1 MTLFLNRKI
10 FIILF
15 FFSLGL
21 TLSFAFDPYNLPF
34 CSLIVIGIFFLLND
48 KIYYLYKKSYFFIFL
63 TGLSFGFAFFLSS
76 MYWLSNAIFVY
87 DDLNYLLP
95 FTLIG
100 LPLLLSIFFGFM
112 QTLNLY
118 FWSDSAWRIVY
129 FSILWTIS
137 EMTRGIIFTGLPW
150 NLLAYSWTWSL
161 YIMQSLSLFGV
172 YGLCFITT
180 LMAASFFSIRLN
192 KISLILSSASFLIL
206 IALFIFGFLR
216 VNSHKDIFSDT
227 NKIRLIS
234 TNFEQKNKWLDKS
247 IEEVMSL
254 GSDRLITIFP
264 ETSIGFKK
272 KIPSNWLTG
281 SVRQK
286 EGKFYNSIQFNDH
299 IYDKRKLVPFTEFL
313 PFEKL
318 VRILDY
324 EKKIPENFFH
334 SGKKNQVFFS
344 SYLPL
349 ICYDGIFPNITLSS
363 LTQEHQLI
371 INISN
376 DAWFGSGL
384 GPKQQLTHVR
394 YRSIETGLPLIR
406 STNKGFSVLVNPI
419 GQIIESI
426 PINTTG
432 YIDIV
437 IPDKIKQTV
446 YSIYKDYLII
456 FFIVLILFI
465 RYIHKNFFIKKA

>member
-1 MTLFLNRKI
+1 
-10 FIILF
+10 
-15 FFSLGL
+15 
-21 TLSFAFDPYNLPF
+21 
-34 CSLIVIGIFFLLND
+34 
-48 KIYYLYKKSYFFIFL
+48 
-63 TGLSFGFAFFLSS
+63 
-76 MYWLSNAIFVY
+76 
-87 DDLNYLLP
+87 
-95 FTLIG
+95 
-100 LPLLLSIFFGFM
+100 
-112 QTLNLY
+112 
-118 FWSDSAWRIVY
+118 
-129 FSILWTIS
+129 
-137 EMTRGIIFTGLPW
+137 MTRGIIFTGLPW

-264 ETSIGFKK
+264 ETAIGFKK
-272 KIPSNWLTG
+272 NIPSNWLTG
-281 SVRQK
+281 AVRKK
-286 EGKFYNSIQFNDH
+286 EGKYYNSIQFNEF

-318 VRILDY
+318 VKTLDY
-324 EKKIPENFFH
+324 REKIPENFFH
-334 SGKKNQVFFS
+334 SGKKDQIFSS